1 MAPQPHI
8 QGRTCTGELALET
21 GHLWGA
27 LVGGNPTK
35 PQKKTILSFNSSRKI
50 VLFQGAAFFPQTVE
64 NPAFTQNSDLHW
76 QNPDLHWKRDR
87 VSTCPY
93 SMYGLLQPIFPKWF
107 ELVLLKHVQTISHG
121 SPPFVGGTL
130 CGRKNALLSTL
141 SSKKSI
147 TFGMIL
153 RS

>member
-8 QGRTCTGELALET
+8 QGRTCTGEPGAKLFPKPRFALET
-21 GHLWGA
+21 GHLRGA
-27 LVGGNPTK
+27 LVGGTSGGGTLASLK
-35 PQKKTILSFNSSRKI
+35 KKTILSFNSSRKI

-76 QNPDLHWKRDR
+76 KRDR

-107 ELVLLKHVQTISHG
+107 ELVLLKHAQTISHG
-121 SPPFVGGTL
+121 SPPFVGGPF
-130 CGRKNALLSTL
+130 AV
-141 SSKKSI
+141 KKMH
-147 TFGMIL
+147 FL
-153 RS
+153 VH